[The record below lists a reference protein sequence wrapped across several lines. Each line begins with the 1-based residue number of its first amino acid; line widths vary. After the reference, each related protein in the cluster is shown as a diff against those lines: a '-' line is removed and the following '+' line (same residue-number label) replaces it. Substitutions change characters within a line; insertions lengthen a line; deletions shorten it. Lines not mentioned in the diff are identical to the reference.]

1 MSIENEIVGLVLERI
16 VSALRGGISAKSA
29 KDAVYFFVDVV
40 MEFKGGKV
48 LLRSGYGENRVATV
62 LNGGIFEGGESVVV
76 IRTANGELWAYFPFG
91 VGTIIRQKLFTL
103 RDTYI
108 LYYIDRSGSMDRDVP
123 AITDML
129 EQFRAVIAKTIYGGS
144 EEKIAKYFPF
154 DTEPYG
160 DREPQDE
167 RFVLWMATRP
177 SGAAEGEKY
186 SIITLNFINES
197 SGVYGHT
204 ENWVPNT
211 AMTPEF
217 MADLSL
223 LEEETKSRTFQRHM
237 VFNVLR
243 YPEWNYSA
251 FLLDA
256 AKHLKDYYF
265 QPLDVPPDKPADY
278 YIELVDN
285 AVRGWENE

>member
-40 MEFKGGKV
+40 MEFKDGKV

-108 LYYIDRSGSMDRDVP
+108 LSFIDDSGSMAADIP
-123 AITDML
+123 AIETML
-129 EQFRAVIAKTIYGGS
+129 AQFRETINKTIYGGS
-144 EEKIAKYFPF
+144 EAKISQYFPP
-154 DTEPYG
+154 TQKM
-160 DREPQDE
+160 QDE
-167 RFVLWMATRP
+167 RFVRWMASPPADGSTGRY
-177 SGAAEGEKY
+177 A
-186 SIITLNFINES
+186 IVTLNFINES
-197 SGVYGHT
+197 HNVYGET
-204 ENWVPNT
+204 KRWVPDT

-217 MADLSL
+217 LEDVAL
-223 LEEETKSRTFQRHM
+223 LKEESKLRSMQRHM

-243 YPEWNYSA
+243 APDWNYGA

-256 AKHLKDYYF
+256 ADYLKDYYF

-278 YIELVDN
+278 YIELVDK
-285 AVRGWENE
+285 AVREWQSE